1 MKKRDRQQFIK
12 TLKNYNLY
20 TTFRLIVSEQLFF
33 RQLNSYHTLNQKKE
47 IRNIIN
53 TYLETYGNKSTKQ
66 LVNFLQRKKEKFLH
80 VNNHKLIWQYMHPL

>member
-53 TYLETYGNKSTKQ
+53 TYLQIYGNKSTKQ
-66 LVNFLQRKKEKFLH
+66 LVNVLQRKKEKYLH
-80 VNNHKLIWQYMHPL
+80 VNNHKLIWQYMNPF